1 MENQHIALFEET
13 KQILEKKSPETFN
26 LDKFILDLQELKR
39 KTTEKQKTWTP
50 DEWDNWYSN

>member
-39 KTTEKQKTWTP
+39 KTTEKQKNWTP